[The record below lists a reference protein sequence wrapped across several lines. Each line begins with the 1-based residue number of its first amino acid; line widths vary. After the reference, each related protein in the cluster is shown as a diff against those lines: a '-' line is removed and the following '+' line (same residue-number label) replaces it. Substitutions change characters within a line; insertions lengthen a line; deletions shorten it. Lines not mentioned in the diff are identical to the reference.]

1 MGKMRRVCKIGWTT
15 SIIVPILF
23 LVAVVG
29 GWELKYWSESDPKN
43 IKYVIWKTGLY
54 RMNLDS
60 VTGTMIGDPSREKLI
75 LIIGKTK
82 SELRKRFGYL

>member
-1 MGKMRRVCKIGWTT
+1 
-15 SIIVPILF
+15 LF

-60 VTGTMIGDPSREKLI
+60 VTGTMIGDPGREKLI

>member
-60 VTGTMIGDPSREKLI
+60 VTGTMIGDPGR
-75 LIIGKTK
+75 
-82 SELRKRFGYL
+82 RKANPNHR

>member
-1 MGKMRRVCKIGWTT
+1 MGKVRRVRKIGWTT
-15 SIIVPILF
+15 SIIVLVFF

-29 GWELKYWSESDPKN
+29 GWELTYWSESDPKN

-60 VTGTMIGDPSREKLI
+60 VTGTMIGDPGREK